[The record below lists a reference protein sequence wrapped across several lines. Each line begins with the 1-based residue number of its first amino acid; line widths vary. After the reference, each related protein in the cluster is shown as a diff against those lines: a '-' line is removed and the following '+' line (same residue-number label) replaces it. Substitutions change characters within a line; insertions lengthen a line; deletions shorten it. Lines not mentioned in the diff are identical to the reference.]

1 VKYYTYFPG
10 CSCSS
15 EGGSR
20 AYDWSIQAVS
30 KVLDIELRE
39 LDDWNCCG
47 STPSGSVDELGAFCL
62 ASRDLALAEKSGLD
76 MVTPC
81 SACYVIFNRTS
92 TYLKA
97 YPTLKAKVDEA
108 LAAGGLKFQ
117 HAVRVRH
124 MLDIITTDIGYDAIK
139 AKVKKPLNGLKVA
152 PYYGCQVVRP
162 GFGFDHPESP
172 QSLDKLISSLG
183 GEPTPFPLK
192 TRCCGGSLIISEE
205 ALALDLTRKLLESA
219 SSNGAECL
227 VTVCPL
233 CQTNLDAYQS
243 RVNRKFKTNYKLPVL
258 FFTQLMGIA
267 YGIDGKTLG
276 INKNIVSSNEVMDH
290 IYNPIN
296 YATTHQAVS

>member
-1 VKYYTYFPG
+1 VRYYTYFPG
-10 CSCSS
+10 CSCSE
-15 EGGSR
+15 EGGAK
-20 AYDWSIQAVS
+20 AYDWSIKAVS
-30 KVLDIELRE
+30 RVLDFELRE

-81 SACYVIFNRTS
+81 SACYVIFNRTNS
-92 TYLKA
+92 FLKE
-97 YPTLKAKVDEA
+97 YPRIKDKVDEA
-108 LAAGGLKFQ
+108 LAAGDLKYNGS
-117 HAVRVRH
+117 VRVRH
-124 MLDIITTDIGYDAIK
+124 ALDIVTSDIGYDAIK
-139 AKVKKPLNGLKVA
+139 AKVTKPLLGLKIA

-162 GFGFDHPESP
+162 GFGFDHPENP
-172 QSLDKLISSLG
+172 QSLEKLIASLG

-205 ALALDLTRKLLESA
+205 SLALDLNRKLLESA
-219 SSNGAECL
+219 SNSQAECL

-243 RVNRKFKTNYKLPVL
+243 RVNQKFKTNYRLPVL

-267 YGIDGKTLG
+267 FGLEEKELG
-276 INKNIVSSNEVMDH
+276 IKKGIVSAEK
-290 IYNPIN
+290 ILAK
-296 YATTHQAVS
+296 YA

>member
-1 VKYYTYFPG
+1 MKYYTYFPG

-15 EGGSR
+15 EGGAK

-30 KVLDIELRE
+30 KVLDFELVE

-62 ASRDLALAEKSGLD
+62 AARDLALAEKSGLD

-81 SACYVIFNRTS
+81 SACYVIFNRTNG
-92 TYLKA
+92 YLKQ
-97 YPTLKAKVDEA
+97 YPHLKAKVDEA
-108 LAAGGLKFQ
+108 LAAGELKYNGTI
-117 HAVRVRH
+117 RVRH
-124 MLDIITTDIGYDAIK
+124 TLDILTTDIGYDAIK
-139 AKVKKPLNGLKVA
+139 SKVQRPLGGLKVA

-162 GFGFDHPESP
+162 GFGFDHPENP
-172 QSLDKLISSLG
+172 RSLDILISALG

-205 ALALDLTRKLLESA
+205 AIALDLTHRLLESA
-219 SSNGAECL
+219 ASHGAECL

-233 CQTNLDAYQS
+233 CQTNLDVYQS
-243 RVNRKFKTNYKLPVL
+243 RVNKKFKTQYKLPVL

-267 YGIDGKTLG
+267 FGIEAKALG
-276 INKNIVSSNEVMDH
+276 LSTNVVSPDAVLDRV
-290 IYNPIN
+290 YNPVN
-296 YATTHQAVS
+296 YATTHRTTG

>member
-15 EGGSR
+15 EGGAK
-20 AYDWSIQAVS
+20 AYNWSTQAVS
-30 KVLDIELRE
+30 KVLDFELVE
-39 LDDWNCCG
+39 LEDWNCCG

-62 ASRDLALAEKSGLD
+62 AARDLALAEKSGLD

-92 TYLKA
+92 SYLKQ
-97 YPTLKAKVDEA
+97 YPQLKAKVDEA
-108 LAAGGLKFQ
+108 LAAGNLKY
-117 HAVRVRH
+117 HGTVKTRH

-139 AKVKKPLNGLKVA
+139 SKVKINLSGLKVA

-162 GFGFDHPESP
+162 GFGFDHPEYP
-172 QSLDKLISSLG
+172 QSLDKLVASLG

-205 ALALDLTRKLLESA
+205 ALALELTHKLLDSA
-219 SSNGAECL
+219 SSNGAQCL

-267 YGIDGKTLG
+267 FGIDGKTLG
-276 INKNIVSSNEVMDH
+276 LNTNIVSPNEVLDR
-290 IYNPIN
+290 IYNPMSYI
-296 YATTHQAVS
+296 TTH